1 MRIEWTRDSEA
12 VVSDV
17 VLDKFGIRAIVL
29 RGAVLVR
36 DIHPFTLLLKAEL
49 QPDSLNL

>member
-1 MRIEWTRDSEA
+1 VLIYE
-12 VVSDV
+12 VVVLDV
-17 VLDKFGIRAIVL
+17 VLDKFGVRAIVL
-29 RGAVLVR
+29 GGAVLVR